1 MISYVGF
8 SQSTIDFETGGVG
21 AAWTWT
27 VDQNGTNPAL
37 EFVANPNTTGN
48 TSAMTAKL
56 TTEVAGQA
64 WALAFSDDIGSF
76 TFDANNSLVKM
87 MVRKTV
93 ATDVALKFEIP
104 SGINK
109 EVKATSTAT
118 NGDWEELSFDFSSVI
133 GSTYSRI
140 VVIPDFLART
150 SENII
155 YFDQISFNAA
165 TVPPP
170 VTLIDFETG
179 GVGAAWTW
187 TVDQNGTNPA
197 LEFVANPNTTGNTSA
212 MTAKLT
218 TEVAGQ
224 AWALAFSDDIGSFTF
239 DANNSLVK
247 MMVRKTVATDV
258 ALKFEIPSGINK
270 EVKATSTATNGD
282 WEELSFDF
290 TSAIGNTYSRIV
302 VIPDF
307 LARTSEN
314 IVYFDQISFNA
325 GTVTPPL
332 TTLSVDF
339 ETATAFAAD
348 SGSTYT
354 DLVTNDLSATGIN
367 PSAKVGQAS
376 MVNNG
381 PWANTQM
388 IVTDGLDLSGGDRG
402 FSLMVK
408 GPRAVSVKLKL
419 EGGTPT
425 EQDASYTATNTWQRL
440 TWNFSSDTAV
450 DHNKIVLFFDISGAA
465 SAAATDDVFMIDNL
479 EFRAF
484 SALAVNKFTASSV
497 KMYPNPASSGV
508 VKFSTALGDT
518 LIVSVFDLLGK
529 LVQPA
534 QVIQSELNISSLK
547 PGVYFVRMEQ
557 GANSITKKLLVN

>member
-1 MISYVGF
+1 MYIFCCGQKLVRQEVCFLILESKPLNLFIMKKITLLLIAMISYVGF
-8 SQSTIDFETGGVG
+8 AQSTIDFETGGVG

-56 TTEVAGQA
+56 TAQTAGQP
-64 WALAFSDDIGSF
+64 WALAFSDGIGSF

-104 SGINK
+104 GGINK
-109 EVKATSTAT
+109 EVKATT
-118 NGDWEELSFDFSSVI
+118 
-133 GSTYSRI
+133 
-140 VVIPDFLART
+140 
-150 SENII
+150 
-155 YFDQISFNAA
+155 
-165 TVPPP
+165 TV
-170 VTLIDFETG
+170 
-179 GVGAAWTW
+179 
-187 TVDQNGTNPA
+187 
-197 LEFVANPNTTGNTSA
+197 
-212 MTAKLT
+212 
-218 TEVAGQ
+218 
-224 AWALAFSDDIGSFTF
+224 
-239 DANNSLVK
+239 
-247 MMVRKTVATDV
+247 
-258 ALKFEIPSGINK
+258 
-270 EVKATSTATNGD
+270 TNGD

-290 TSAIGNTYSRIV
+290 TSVIGNTYSRIV
-302 VIPDF
+302 IIPDF
-307 LARTSEN
+307 LARTSDN

-325 GTVTPPL
+325 GTVTPLL
-332 TTLSVDF
+332 TTLSLDF

-348 SGSTYT
+348 SGSVYT
-354 DLVTNDLSATGIN
+354 EMATNDLTATGIN

-388 IVTDGLDLSGGDRG
+388 VVADGLDLSGGDRG

-465 SAAATDDVFMIDNL
+465 SATATDDVFMIDNL

-497 KMYPNPASSGV
+497 KMHPNPASGIV
-508 VKFSTALGDT
+508 RFSTALGDT
-518 LIVSVFDLLGK
+518 LSVSIFDLLGK

-534 QVIQSELNISSLK
+534 QVIQSELNISGLV
-547 PGVYFVRMEQ
+547 PGIYFVKIDQ
-557 GANSITKKLLVN
+557 GVNSITEKLLVN